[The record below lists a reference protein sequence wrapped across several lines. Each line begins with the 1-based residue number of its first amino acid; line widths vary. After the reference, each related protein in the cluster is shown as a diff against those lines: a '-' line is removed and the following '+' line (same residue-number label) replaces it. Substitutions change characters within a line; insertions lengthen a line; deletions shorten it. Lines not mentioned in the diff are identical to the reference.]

1 MDFNSNP
8 LVSIIIPIYNVE
20 NYLEQC
26 IISVVHQTYKNLEII
41 LVNDG
46 SPDNSF
52 EICKQWKRKDS
63 RIKLI
68 NKDNGGL
75 SDARNCGLRV
85 SSGELVLFVDSDDWI
100 SINMVENMVNEMIQ
114 NDVDLVVC
122 DFIRVFPDGFME
134 KNNKQDFPPK
144 VVSVD
149 EFLKLVLE
157 DKVVTNHTWRRLYKK
172 KYIPKDVFPKNRNFE
187 DIFSTPKF
195 VKNISKVLIVNDA
208 YYYYRFNDNSIVN
221 NLNYKNVKD
230 HFDALLTSNSIVMN
244 SYPSLAP
251 YVQKALP
258 RQLKVIFRDAKKVIP
273 QDNEIKNLIQDI
285 KFSLKSY
292 SIFKTAS
299 RKDFFDLLELKYF
312 NNLHYYFKKLK
323 DNKILRRI
331 AKQFIAIPKSLNV
344 KKQLSEDTTNTFYIL
359 GAPRYGNLGD
369 LALLRGEVEFIQ
381 KYFSNYKIKEIAG
394 EKISYIS
401 ENIKLSKSSS
411 IYALQAGGNIGTL
424 YPEIHLDQ
432 EGALRNINTN
442 NLMIFPQTFY
452 YDTTTQF
459 GRELLEQ
466 SYKLYQSKKIQV
478 FVREKSSFEFLSEEF
493 QNVEVSLVPDIALM
507 IDGTGYSKAV
517 EERDG
522 LFLCLRNDS
531 ERTLTN
537 EKLDIILTKSEQY
550 FGSNITE
557 GDTHRYNDDVD
568 DDTFKYVEPLLE
580 TIGTKRMMVT
590 DRLHGMIF
598 AAITNTPCIVITSKS
613 PKVKGV
619 YQWIKHLPYI
629 KLVEDLEDLD
639 NAFEAVLAVENPY
652 FENSNLQHEFEKM
665 ANTIRNGLENRK

>member
-1 MDFNSNP
+1 MDFNSTP

-46 SPDNSF
+46 SPDNSLG
-52 EICKQWKRKDS
+52 ICEQWKRADS

-157 DKVVTNHTWRRLYKK
+157 DKVVTNHAWRRLYKK
-172 KYIPKDVFPKNRNFE
+172 KYIPEEVFPKNRNFE

-230 HFDALLTSNSIVMN
+230 HFDALLTSNSIIMN

-299 RKDFFDLLELKYF
+299 RKDFFDLL
-312 NNLHYYFKKLK
+312 
-323 DNKILRRI
+323 
-331 AKQFIAIPKSLNV
+331 
-344 KKQLSEDTTNTFYIL
+344 
-359 GAPRYGNLGD
+359 
-369 LALLRGEVEFIQ
+369 
-381 KYFSNYKIKEIAG
+381 
-394 EKISYIS
+394 
-401 ENIKLSKSSS
+401 
-411 IYALQAGGNIGTL
+411 
-424 YPEIHLDQ
+424 
-432 EGALRNINTN
+432 
-442 NLMIFPQTFY
+442 
-452 YDTTTQF
+452 
-459 GRELLEQ
+459 
-466 SYKLYQSKKIQV
+466 
-478 FVREKSSFEFLSEEF
+478 
-493 QNVEVSLVPDIALM
+493 
-507 IDGTGYSKAV
+507 
-517 EERDG
+517 
-522 LFLCLRNDS
+522 
-531 ERTLTN
+531 
-537 EKLDIILTKSEQY
+537 
-550 FGSNITE
+550 
-557 GDTHRYNDDVD
+557 
-568 DDTFKYVEPLLE
+568 
-580 TIGTKRMMVT
+580 
-590 DRLHGMIF
+590 
-598 AAITNTPCIVITSKS
+598 
-613 PKVKGV
+613 
-619 YQWIKHLPYI
+619 
-629 KLVEDLEDLD
+629 
-639 NAFEAVLAVENPY
+639 
-652 FENSNLQHEFEKM
+652 
-665 ANTIRNGLENRK
+665 

>member
-85 SSGELVLFVDSDDWI
+85 ASGELVLFVDSDDWI
-100 SINMVENMVNEMIQ
+100 SINMVENMVNKMIQ

-122 DFIRVFPDGFME
+122 DFIRAFPDGFME

-144 VVSVD
+144 VVSVE

-157 DKVVTNHTWRRLYKK
+157 DKVLTNHAWRRLYKK

-195 VKNISKVLIVNDA
+195 VENMSKVLIVNDA
-208 YYYYRFNDNSIVN
+208 YYFYRVNDSSIVN

-230 HFDALLTSNSIVMN
+230 HFDAILMSNSIVMN
-244 SYPSLAP
+244 SYSSLASD
-251 YVQKALP
+251 VQRALP
-258 RQLKVIFRDAKKVIP
+258 SQLKVILRDAKKVIP

-299 RKDFFDLLELKYF
+299 REDFFDLLELKYF
-312 NNLHYYFKKLK
+312 NNLYYWYKKIR
-323 DNKILRRI
+323 DNKMLRKI
-331 AKQFIAIPKSLNV
+331 AKQFLAIPKFLKV
-344 KKQLSEDTTNTFYIL
+344 KKLLTEDTTNTFYIL

-381 KYFSNYKIKEIAG
+381 KYFSNYKIKEITG

-424 YPEIHLDQ
+424 YPGIHLDQ

-466 SYKLYQSKKIQV
+466 SCKLYKSKKIQV

-639 NAFEAVLAVENPY
+639 NAFEAVLAVENPH
-652 FENSNLQHEFEKM
+652 FDNSNLQQEFEKM
-665 ANTIRNGLENRK
+665 ANSIRNGLENRK

>member
-1 MDFNSNP
+1 MDFNSTP

-26 IISVVHQTYKNLEII
+26 IISVIHQTYKNLEII

-46 SPDNSF
+46 SPDNSL
-52 EICKQWKRKDS
+52 EICEQWKRADS

-85 SSGELVLFVDSDDWI
+85 STGELVLFVDSDDWI

-122 DFIRVFPDGFME
+122 DFIRAFPDSFME

-157 DKVVTNHTWRRLYKK
+157 DKVVTNHAWRRLYKK
-172 KYIPKDVFPKNRNFE
+172 KYIPEEVFPKNRNFE

-208 YYYYRFNDNSIVN
+208 YYYYRVNDSSIVN

-230 HFDALLTSNSIVMN
+230 HFDAFLTSNSIVMN

-258 RQLKVIFRDAKKVIP
+258 SQLKVILRDAKKVIP

-299 RKDFFDLLELKYF
+299 KKDFFDLLELKYF

-331 AKQFIAIPKSLNV
+331 AKQFIAIPK
-344 KKQLSEDTTNTFYIL
+344 
-359 GAPRYGNLGD
+359 
-369 LALLRGEVEFIQ
+369 
-381 KYFSNYKIKEIAG
+381 
-394 EKISYIS
+394 
-401 ENIKLSKSSS
+401 
-411 IYALQAGGNIGTL
+411 
-424 YPEIHLDQ
+424 
-432 EGALRNINTN
+432 
-442 NLMIFPQTFY
+442 
-452 YDTTTQF
+452 
-459 GRELLEQ
+459 
-466 SYKLYQSKKIQV
+466 
-478 FVREKSSFEFLSEEF
+478 
-493 QNVEVSLVPDIALM
+493 
-507 IDGTGYSKAV
+507 
-517 EERDG
+517 
-522 LFLCLRNDS
+522 
-531 ERTLTN
+531 
-537 EKLDIILTKSEQY
+537 
-550 FGSNITE
+550 
-557 GDTHRYNDDVD
+557 
-568 DDTFKYVEPLLE
+568 
-580 TIGTKRMMVT
+580 
-590 DRLHGMIF
+590 
-598 AAITNTPCIVITSKS
+598 
-613 PKVKGV
+613 
-619 YQWIKHLPYI
+619 
-629 KLVEDLEDLD
+629 
-639 NAFEAVLAVENPY
+639 
-652 FENSNLQHEFEKM
+652 
-665 ANTIRNGLENRK
+665 

>member
-1 MDFNSNP
+1 MDFNSSP

-46 SPDNSF
+46 SPDNSL
-52 EICKQWKRKDS
+52 EICEQWKREDS

-122 DFIRVFPDGFME
+122 DFIRAFPDGFME

-157 DKVVTNHTWRRLYKK
+157 DKVVTNHAWRRLYKK
-172 KYIPKDVFPKNRNFE
+172 KYIPEEVFPKNRNFE

-208 YYYYRFNDNSIVN
+208 YYYYRVNDSSIVN

-230 HFDALLTSNSIVMN
+230 HFDAFLTSNSIVMN
-244 SYPSLAP
+244 SYSSLAP
-251 YVQKALP
+251 DVQRALP
-258 RQLKVIFRDAKKVIP
+258 SQLKVILRDAKKVIP

-312 NNLHYYFKKLK
+312 NNLYYYFKKLK
-323 DNKILRRI
+323 YNKILRRI

-344 KKQLSEDTTNTFYIL
+344 KKQLSEDTSDNFYII
-359 GAPRYGNLGD
+359 GSPRHGNLGD
-369 LALLRGEVEFIQ
+369 LALIKGEMEFIK
-381 KYFSNYKIKEIAG
+381 KYFPDYVVNEITWDKIKYINN
-394 EKISYIS
+394 KINLTS
-401 ENIKLSKSSS
+401 NNN
-411 IYALQAGGNIGTL
+411 IYALHAGGNIGTL
-424 YPEIHLDQ
+424 YPGIHLDQ
-432 EGALRNINTN
+432 EVALSNINSN
-442 NLMIFPQTFY
+442 NLMIFPQTLY
-452 YDTTTQF
+452 YDTSTQF
-459 GRELLEQ
+459 GRELLEE
-466 SYKLYQSKKIQV
+466 SCKLYQSKEIQI
-478 FVREKSSFEFLSEEF
+478 FTREKSSFDFVSQKF
-493 QNVEVSLVPDIALM
+493 QNVDVSLVPDIALM
-507 IDGTGYSKAV
+507 IDGTEYSKAV

-550 FGSNITE
+550 FGSNIIE

-629 KLVEDLEDLD
+629 KLVEELEDLD
-639 NAFEAVLAVENPY
+639 NAFEEVLAVENPH
-652 FENSNLQHEFEKM
+652 FDNSNLQQEFEKM
-665 ANTIRNGLENRK
+665 ANSIKNGLENRK

>member
-85 SSGELVLFVDSDDWI
+85 ASGELVLFVDSDDWI
-100 SINMVENMVNEMIQ
+100 SINMVENMVNKMIQ

-122 DFIRVFPDGFME
+122 DFIRAFPDGFME

-144 VVSVD
+144 VVSVE

-157 DKVVTNHTWRRLYKK
+157 DKVLTNHAWRRLYKK

-195 VKNISKVLIVNDA
+195 VENMSKVLIVNDA
-208 YYYYRFNDNSIVN
+208 YYFYRVNDSSIVN

-230 HFDALLTSNSIVMN
+230 HFDAILMSNSIVMN
-244 SYPSLAP
+244 SYSSLASD
-251 YVQKALP
+251 VQRALP
-258 RQLKVIFRDAKKVIP
+258 SQLKVILRDAKKVIP

-312 NNLHYYFKKLK
+312 NNLYYWYKKIR
-323 DNKILRRI
+323 DNKMLRKI
-331 AKQFIAIPKSLNV
+331 AKQFLAIPKFLKV
-344 KKQLSEDTTNTFYIL
+344 KKLLTEDTTNTFYIL

-381 KYFSNYKIKEIAG
+381 KYFSNYKIKEITG

-424 YPEIHLDQ
+424 YPGIHLDQ

-466 SYKLYQSKKIQV
+466 SCKLYQSKKIQV

-639 NAFEAVLAVENPY
+639 NAFEAVLAVENPH
-652 FENSNLQHEFEKM
+652 FDNSNLQQEFEKM
-665 ANTIRNGLENRK
+665 ANSIRNGLENRK

>member
-85 SSGELVLFVDSDDWI
+85 ASGELVLFVDSDDWI
-100 SINMVENMVNEMIQ
+100 SINMVENMVNKMIQ

-122 DFIRVFPDGFME
+122 DFIRAFPDGFME

-144 VVSVD
+144 VVSVE

-157 DKVVTNHTWRRLYKK
+157 DKVLTNHAWRRLYKK

-195 VKNISKVLIVNDA
+195 VENMSKVLIVNDA
-208 YYYYRFNDNSIVN
+208 YYFYRVNDSSIVN

-230 HFDALLTSNSIVMN
+230 HFDAILMSNSIVMN
-244 SYPSLAP
+244 SYSSLASD
-251 YVQKALP
+251 VQRALP
-258 RQLKVIFRDAKKVIP
+258 SQLKVILRDAKKVIP

-312 NNLHYYFKKLK
+312 NNLYYWYKKIR
-323 DNKILRRI
+323 DNKMLRKI
-331 AKQFIAIPKSLNV
+331 AKQFLAIPKFLKV
-344 KKQLSEDTTNTFYIL
+344 KKLLTEDTTNTFYIL

-381 KYFSNYKIKEIAG
+381 KYFSNYKIKEITG

-424 YPEIHLDQ
+424 YPGIHLDQ

-466 SYKLYQSKKIQV
+466 SCKLYQSKKIQV

-550 FGSNITE
+550 FGSNIIE

-639 NAFEAVLAVENPY
+639 NAFEAVLAVENPH
-652 FENSNLQHEFEKM
+652 FDNSNLQQEFEKM
-665 ANTIRNGLENRK
+665 ANSIRNGLENRE

>member
-1 MDFNSNP
+1 MDFNSTP

-46 SPDNSF
+46 SPDNSLG
-52 EICKQWKRKDS
+52 ICEQWKRADS

-331 AKQFIAIPKSLNV
+331 AKQFLAIPKFLKV
-344 KKQLSEDTTNTFYIL
+344 KKLLTEDTTNTFYIL

-466 SYKLYQSKKIQV
+466 SCKLYQSKKIQV

>member
-85 SSGELVLFVDSDDWI
+85 ASGELVLFVDSDDWI
-100 SINMVENMVNEMIQ
+100 SINMVENMVNKMIQ

-122 DFIRVFPDGFME
+122 DFIRAFPDGFME

-144 VVSVD
+144 VVSVE

-157 DKVVTNHTWRRLYKK
+157 DKVLTNHAWRRLYKK

-195 VKNISKVLIVNDA
+195 VENMSKVLIVNDA
-208 YYYYRFNDNSIVN
+208 YYFYRVNDSSIVN

-230 HFDALLTSNSIVMN
+230 HFDAILMSNSIVMN
-244 SYPSLAP
+244 SYSSLASD
-251 YVQKALP
+251 VQKALP
-258 RQLKVIFRDAKKVIP
+258 SQLKVILRDAKKVIP

-312 NNLHYYFKKLK
+312 NNLYYWYKKIR
-323 DNKILRRI
+323 DNKMLRKI
-331 AKQFIAIPKSLNV
+331 AKQFLAIPKFLKV
-344 KKQLSEDTTNTFYIL
+344 KKLLTEDTTNTFYIL

-381 KYFSNYKIKEIAG
+381 KYFSNYKIKEITG

-424 YPEIHLDQ
+424 YPGIHLDQ

-466 SYKLYQSKKIQV
+466 SCKLYQSKKIQV

-639 NAFEAVLAVENPY
+639 NAFEAVLAVENPH
-652 FENSNLQHEFEKM
+652 FDNSNLQQEFEKM
-665 ANTIRNGLENRK
+665 ANSIRNGLENRK